1 MCIYIYTYIYKCTHR
16 YHTYIYIYVYT
27 PIHIYTSLHFTRR
40 SCGRSSSVNH
50 LKQTQTASTSRIIG
64 KAYESSLMSR
74 IKSDAIPAVNK
85 RSCKIECFFNYG
97 SDGSSVLA
105 PGRDGPCLFSGTRD
119 GAPILPS
126 DLRTSNVQSGP
137 GAPTEQTVPVVPG
150 TSRI

>member
-1 MCIYIYTYIYKCTHR
+1 
-16 YHTYIYIYVYT
+16 
-27 PIHIYTSLHFTRR
+27 
-40 SCGRSSSVNH
+40 
-50 LKQTQTASTSRIIG
+50 
-64 KAYESSLMSR
+64 MSG

-85 RSCKIECFFNYG
+85 RSCKIKSFFNYG
-97 SDGSSVLA
+97 SDGPSVLA

-150 TSRI
+150 TYKVWSNKNTALLLQPSPRMTFQTTRTDMGISLTSLQVLFQNSVLSETTGKTNNLNAGSHFGLV